1 MLLSLSYWTNGRGAE
16 ASLLIAARV
25 EASARQLPSHWTHGR
40 GAEASLLIAARV
52 EVSARHLLSHWT
64 HGRVAEASLLI
75 AARVEA
81 SARHLLSPGPTAEE
95 CNYSV
100 SQHIA
105 TRQATGPS

>member
-1 MLLSLSYWTNGRGAE
+1 MGGRERERDLLNTNQMLLSLSYWTNGRG
-16 ASLLIAARV
+16 
-25 EASARQLPSHWTHGR
+25 
-40 GAEASLLIAARV
+40 
-52 EVSARHLLSHWT
+52 
-64 HGRVAEASLLI
+64 AEASLLI